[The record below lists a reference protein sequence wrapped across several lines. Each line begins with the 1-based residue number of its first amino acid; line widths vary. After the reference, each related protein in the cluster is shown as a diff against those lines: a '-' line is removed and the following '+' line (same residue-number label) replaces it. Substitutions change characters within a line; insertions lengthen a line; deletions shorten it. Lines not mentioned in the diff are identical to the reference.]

1 LTRYLNFYALFTCT
15 IIAAVSLVA
24 CTSQYRN
31 HGYVP
36 SEEELAELVVG
47 VDTRD
52 SIEARLG
59 SATFSDILD
68 KGAVYYM
75 RSRVR
80 HLGYQAPE
88 VVERT
93 LVAINFDEEGV
104 LSNIETY
111 DLTDGR
117 EILLT
122 QRVTESSVSNQGF
135 LRQLLG
141 NIGRVNP
148 GDFLE

>member
-1 LTRYLNFYALFTCT
+1 
-15 IIAAVSLVA
+15 
-24 CTSQYRN
+24 
-31 HGYVP
+31 
-36 SEEELAELVVG
+36 LAKLVVG